1 MVLDKKL
8 VLEELEEAPIL
19 NDEEK
24 QNFNTSIV
32 SELLNNF
39 LSIFNSIQSYLA
51 DPNLDDIVK
60 NLLDDISDDTA
71 LCVGKLQEII
81 KAATDEDKKEI
92 IAQGQEEAQAI
103 IQED

>member
-19 NDEEK
+19 NEEEK

-32 SELLNNF
+32 SDLLNNF
-39 LSIFNSIQSYLA
+39 LSIFNSIQSYLV
-51 DPNLDDIVK
+51 DPNLEDTIK

-81 KAATDEDKKEI
+81 KAAADEDTKEI
-92 IAQGQEEAQAI
+92 INQGQEEAQAI